1 MRAREGRKM
10 SAISFSFARSGL
22 ANLLPATGGSPRCLR
37 QLGSPPAIFLLPL
50 RGYIAPR
57 CAGQAKA
64 TPSRRGPLLRESLLW
79 RKFRH
84 SLLMRILN
92 DSRLQIRDSRLRN
105 LESRICN
112 LESFKIR
119 IKRLCRNF
127 LHSSDSRSKGPR
139 LEGVAL
145 ACPAQRGAI

>member
-1 MRAREGRKM
+1 MAKLQAPGAARRYEKGRMRAREGRKM

-64 TPSRRGPLLRESLLW
+64 TPSRRGLHFCDLPAFHPEDGLRQCADEIHCMGCQHDGRAAL
-79 RKFRH
+79 F
-84 SLLMRILN
+84 N
-92 DSRLQIRDSRLRN
+92 
-105 LESRICN
+105 
-112 LESFKIR
+112 
-119 IKRLCRNF
+119 
-127 LHSSDSRSKGPR
+127 GP
-139 LEGVAL
+139 EKQVTKY
-145 ACPAQRGAI
+145 IF